1 MENIVNLEINLLYR
15 LSGAMDLI
23 LRDCERN
30 MASMGQSFSFERKKY
45 FNDLIKSMANS
56 KRIQEKLE
64 EDVSKVYKNGDLFD
78 LVQGEVN
85 ELAYIL
91 ILFSDRHTVDPEIAD
106 RLKAILMDNKSGN
119 NIPENELAYL
129 ESRFTLK

>member
-1 MENIVNLEINLLYR
+1 
-15 LSGAMDLI
+15 MDLI

-106 RLKAILMDNKSGN
+106 RLKAILRDNKSGN